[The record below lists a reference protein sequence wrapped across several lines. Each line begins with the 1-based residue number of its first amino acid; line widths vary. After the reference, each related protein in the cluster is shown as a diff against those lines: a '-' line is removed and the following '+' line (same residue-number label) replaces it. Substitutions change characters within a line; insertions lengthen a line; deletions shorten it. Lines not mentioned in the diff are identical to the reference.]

1 MDPMEAIKQTY
12 LQECDELLLAMEE
25 GLIAMDNGETD
36 DETINAVFRA
46 VHSIKGGGGA
56 FGFDQLVTFAHGFET
71 VLDDIRSHKLEPAQD
86 VRRVL
91 LKAGDMLADFV
102 GAVREGH
109 TMPAGHADEVAAELA
124 RLAGDSHSAD
134 SKSGDF
140 EGLDFTPQIISFDD
154 SPPSAPSPK
163 TWHIRF
169 VPHPALYA
177 KANEPALI
185 LRELKRLGPAEIVC
199 DYASLPDL
207 AAVESDQSY
216 FAWDIV
222 VHADVERG
230 AIEDVFDFVMGDCDL
245 DIDEIAADAAEDSSL
260 PLPDVSALTASEAPS
275 EVTPEVASQAA
286 FTEASKA
293 ATKAAPEP
301 VAIHASTAV
310 QEGKAPAPAADGKT
324 GNVPERRESLREQT
338 IRVDLDK
345 VDRLVNL
352 VGELVITQAML
363 NQQVH
368 DSDIPANSPV
378 STGLAE
384 LDLLLRE
391 LQESV
396 MAIRTQP
403 VKSVFQ
409 RMPRLMRELAAQTNK
424 EVRLVLEGESTEVD
438 KTVIERLGEPLTHM
452 IRNAVDHG
460 LETAE
465 DRIAAGKPAE
475 GTVTLSARHHSG
487 RIVIELSDDGRGIDR
502 ERVRAKAIEKGLI
515 AANTVLSDEETDNL
529 IFLPGFST
537 ASQVSNI
544 SGRGVGMDV
553 VRRSITE
560 LGGRVVISSNPG
572 KGSRFSMS
580 LPLTLAVLDGMV
592 ITVGDQ
598 TFVLPLTHIA
608 ESMRPKPE
616 EIRPYG
622 ANNHLLRIRNAYV
635 PFADIGRL
643 LGIERGVCEPS
654 NGVAILVESQGS
666 GRLAL
671 GADTILGQRQVVIKS
686 FESNYRP
693 ILGIAAA
700 TILGDGR
707 VALILDVDALIG
719 LCRDN
724 TGMSS
729 EQLERKTGT

>member
-1 MDPMEAIKQTY
+1 METIKQTY
-12 LQECDELLLAMEE
+12 FQECEELLLSMEE

-71 VLDDIRSHKLEPAQD
+71 VLDDLRSHRLEPTQD
-86 VRRVL
+86 LRRVL

-102 GAVREGH
+102 GAVREGN
-109 TMPAGHADEVAAELA
+109 TRPEGHADEIAAELA
-124 RLAGDSHSAD
+124 MLAGDKGSMASD
-134 SKSGDF
+134 SGDF
-140 EGLDFTPQIISFDD
+140 EGLEFTPQLISIDD
-154 SPPSAPSPK
+154 SPQAPSASK
-163 TWHIRF
+163 AWKIHF
-169 VPHPALYA
+169 APHPALYA

-185 LRELKRLGPAEIVC
+185 IRELKRLGPVDVAC
-199 DYASLPDL
+199 DLKNLPDL
-207 AAVESDQSY
+207 ASIEPDQAY
-216 FAWDIV
+216 FAWDLV

-230 AIEDVFDFVMGDCDL
+230 TVEDIFDFVIGDCEL
-245 DIDEIAADAAEDSSL
+245 DI
-260 PLPDVSALTASEAPS
+260 T
-275 EVTPEVASQAA
+275 EVAQAQPESVSSPPPA
-286 FTEASKA
+286 GDV
-293 ATKAAPEP
+293 ATP
-301 VAIHASTAV
+301 S
-310 QEGKAPAPAADGKT
+310 APAAAIPSPAVHEAKAPPPAAAAPDGKAA
-324 GNVPERRESLREQT
+324 SAAKQT
-338 IRVDLDK
+338 IRVDLEK

-368 DSDIPANSPV
+368 ESDIPATSEV
-378 STGLAE
+378 GAGLAE
-384 LDLLLRE
+384 LDHLLRE

-409 RMPRLMRELAAQTNK
+409 RMPRLVRELAAQTNK
-424 EVRLVLEGESTEVD
+424 EVRLILEGESTEVD

-460 LETAE
+460 LETPE
-465 DRIAAGKPAE
+465 DRVAAGKPAE

-487 RIVIELSDDGRGIDR
+487 RIVIEIADDGRGIDR

-515 AANTVLSDEETDNL
+515 ASTATLSEEETDNL

-560 LGGRVVISSNPG
+560 LGGRVVISSTPQ
-572 KGSRFSMS
+572 KGSRFTMS

-598 TFVLPLTHIA
+598 TFVVPLTHIA

-616 EIRPYG
+616 EIRPFG

-643 LGIERGVCEPS
+643 LGIERGPFEPS

-693 ILGIAAA
+693 IPGIAAA

-707 VALILDVDALIG
+707 VALILDVDALIV

-724 TGMSS
+724 SGASS
-729 EQLERKTGT
+729 EPSERKTGT

>member
-12 LQECDELLLAMEE
+12 FQECDELLLAMEE

-71 VLDDIRSHKLEPAQD
+71 VLDDIRSHKLEPVQD

-109 TMPAGHADEVAAELA
+109 TRPAGHADEIAAELA

-134 SKSGDF
+134 SESGDF
-140 EGLDFTPQIISFDD
+140 EGIDFTPQIISFDD

-163 TWHIRF
+163 SWHIRF

-199 DYASLPDL
+199 DHASLPDL
-207 AAVESDQSY
+207 AAVEPDQSY

-245 DIDEIAADAAEDSSL
+245 DIDEIAAPATDDSTL
-260 PLPDVSALTASEAPS
+260 PLPDVSALTTSEAPS
-275 EVTPEVASQAA
+275 EATSKVAPEVAPAVASQAA
-286 FTEASKA
+286 SK
-293 ATKAAPEP
+293 TVSEP
-301 VAIHASTAV
+301 VATNASPAV
-310 QEGKAPAPAADGKT
+310 QEAKAPATATEAKNANAAKAT
-324 GNVPERRESLREQT
+324 V
-338 IRVDLDK
+338 RVDLEK

-438 KTVIERLGEPLTHM
+438 KTVVERLGEPLTHM

-515 AANTVLSDEETDNL
+515 PANAVLSDEETDNL

-572 KGSRFSMS
+572 KGSRFSLS

-608 ESMRPKPE
+608 ESMRPKPD

-635 PFADIGRL
+635 PFSDIGRL
-643 LGIERGVCEPS
+643 LGIERGVYEPS

-671 GADTILGQRQVVIKS
+671 GADAILGQRQVVIKS

>member
-12 LQECDELLLAMEE
+12 FQESDELLLAMEE
-25 GLIAMDNGETD
+25 GLIAMNNGEAN

-56 FGFDQLVTFAHGFET
+56 FGFDQLVKFAHGLET
-71 VLDDIRSHKLEPAQD
+71 VLDDIRSHKLETTPEIT
-86 VRRVL
+86 RVL
-91 LKAGDMLADFV
+91 LKAGDMLSDFV
-102 GAVREGH
+102 AAVREGH
-109 TMPAGHADEVAAELA
+109 AVPEGHADEIAAELA
-124 RLAGDSHSAD
+124 NLSGNSHASDSD
-134 SKSGDF
+134 SGDI
-140 EGLDFTPQIISFDD
+140 EGLDFNPTLISFEES
-154 SPPSAPSPK
+154 SPAAPCQK
-163 TWHIRF
+163 GWRIRF

-177 KANEPALI
+177 KANEPILLI
-185 LRELKRLGPAEIVC
+185 RELSRLGPLDVVC
-199 DYASLPDL
+199 DYANLPDL
-207 AAVESDQSY
+207 AAIEPYQSY
-216 FAWDIV
+216 FAWDLV
-222 VHADVERG
+222 VRGEIERG

-245 DIDEIAADAAEDSSL
+245 EINELTSGAQAETDPSVL
-260 PLPDVSALTASEAPS
+260 PQKSEAPS
-275 EVTPEVASQAA
+275 
-286 FTEASKA
+286 K
-293 ATKAAPEP
+293 P
-301 VAIHASTAV
+301 VAAESLPPPSAALGAKPLVVAT
-310 QEGKAPAPAADGKT
+310 EGKAGAAK
-324 GNVPERRESLREQT
+324 PT
-338 IRVDLDK
+338 IRVDLEK

-363 NQQVH
+363 SQQVH
-368 DSDIPANSPV
+368 DSNIPANSPV
-378 STGLAE
+378 NTALEE

-424 EVRLVLEGESTEVD
+424 QVRLLLEGESTEVD
-438 KTVIERLGEPLTHM
+438 NTVVERLSEPLTHM

-460 LETAE
+460 LETPD
-465 DRIAAGKPAE
+465 DRVAAGKPAE
-475 GTVTLSARHHSG
+475 GTVTLSACHNSG

-515 AANTVLSDEETDNL
+515 AANAVLTDEETDNL

-537 ASQVSNI
+537 ANQISNI

-553 VRRSITE
+553 VRRSISE
-560 LGGRVVISSNPG
+560 LGGKVVISSSPG
-572 KGSRFSMS
+572 KGSRFSLS
-580 LPLTLAVLDGMV
+580 LPLTLAVLNGMV

-608 ESMRPKPE
+608 ESMRPKPA
-616 EIRPYG
+616 EISPFG
-622 ANNHLLRIRNAYV
+622 ASNHLLRIRNSYV

-643 LGIERGVCEPS
+643 LGIERGAYVPS

-671 GADTILGQRQVVIKS
+671 GADNILGQRQVVIKS
-686 FESNYRP
+686 FENNYRP
-693 ILGIAAA
+693 IPGIAAA

-719 LCRDN
+719 LCREKS
-724 TGMSS
+724 GMSS
-729 EQLERKTGT
+729 KIVERKTGT